1 MITSEETLKHRDG
14 KFVFEIVKNI
24 KAIFGK
30 PVKGKKRKKLEKAPK
45 DSPFKMQK
53 YGK

>member
-1 MITSEETLKHRDG
+1 MIKNEETLKHRDG

-24 KAIFGK
+24 KFIFGK
-30 PVKGKKRKKLEKAPK
+30 PVKGKKRKKPEKAPK
-45 DSPFKMQK
+45 DSPFKKQK